1 MQFVILA
8 RDAPGEETLQ
18 RRMSARTEHMKG
30 VRDLKQ
36 GGRIIDGGALLDEEG
51 NMCGSLILCDF
62 PDRAA
67 LDGYLDSE
75 IFQREGIWRKI
86 EVLPFRR
93 IDWEALMRCSPP

>member
-8 RDAPGEETLQ
+8 RDISGQDTL
-18 RRMSARTEHMKG
+18 RRRQDARTEHMKG
-30 VRDLKQ
+30 IRDLKQ
-36 GGRIIDGGALLDEEG
+36 GGQMIDGGALLDPDG

-67 LDGYLDSE
+67 LDTYLDSE
-75 IFQREGIWRKI
+75 IFKREGIWGEI

-93 IDWEALMRCSPP
+93 IDWTALMSGG